1 MIKKQTHT
9 TVYVTDQERA
19 KAFYTEKLGFEVRD
33 DARMGSFRWLTV
45 SPKTQ
50 PDMRIVLYGI
60 QPGPWM
66 TEENAAMLKKLVE
79 SGAIGVITAIIV
91 AAVSAGFKVLAAI
104 FVSNLPEAIGSASGL
119 HAPPRKVIALWIAVA
134 IICTLATVAGFAL
147 ADNVSDEFQGAA
159 NGFAAGALLVMLI
172 DSMIPDAQRKG
183 GNAAGLVTVL
193 GFAVAAALTGI
204 G

>member
-1 MIKKQTHT
+1 MLKKQTHT

-50 PDMRIVLYGI
+50 PDLRIVLYGI

-79 SGAIGVITAIIV
+79 SGAIGAGVLETDDIRREYEELKAKGVVFKGEPKEQPYGIE
-91 AAVSAGFKVLAAI
+91 AVFQDD
-104 FVSNLPEAIGSASGL
+104 SGNF
-119 HAPPRKVIALWIAVA
+119 W
-134 IICTLATVAGFAL
+134 
-147 ADNVSDEFQGAA
+147 S
-159 NGFAAGALLVMLI
+159 
-172 DSMIPDAQRKG
+172 
-183 GNAAGLVTVL
+183 L
-193 GFAVAAALTGI
+193 GQAR
-204 G
+204 